1 MAADNERM
9 ARAGMP
15 PLTTEQG
22 LALFDTVLGAETA
35 SLVPVRL
42 DLATIRRAGDVPAL
56 LRGLIRV
63 PARRDQVADGGHR
76 LAQRL
81 AAVSEAER
89 REVLL
94 ELVLD
99 QVAAVL
105 GHAGRADVEP
115 ERQFQDLGFDSL
127 TAVEFRNRMN
137 AVTGLRL
144 PATLLFDQPTPAAL
158 VEYLHGELAPD
169 AAAELNGLLAVL
181 ESLEKALA
189 GTTVDAKAH
198 QQIEGRLEVLRARW
212 ADARGEQAPRAE
224 INLDDASDEE
234 MFALLDE
241 ELSQQGD

>member
-1 MAADNERM
+1 
-9 ARAGMP
+9 MP

-22 LALFDTVLGAETA
+22 LALFDAVAGSATPSV
-35 SLVPVRL
+35 VPVRL
-42 DLATIRRAGDVPAL
+42 DLAAIRKAGEVPPL
-56 LRGLIRV
+56 LRGLIRGPV
-63 PARRDQVADGGHR
+63 RRGQVADGGHR

-81 AAVSEAER
+81 ATASDAER

-105 GHAGRADVEP
+105 GHGGRSDVEP

-127 TAVEFRNRMN
+127 TAVELRNRMN

-144 PATLLFDQPTPAAL
+144 PATLLFDHPTPAAL

-169 AAAELNGLLAVL
+169 AAAEINGLLAAL
-181 ESLEKALA
+181 DSLEKALA
-189 GTTVDAKAH
+189 GTTVDPKAH

-212 ADARGEQAPRAE
+212 AGTRNEQEPRAE